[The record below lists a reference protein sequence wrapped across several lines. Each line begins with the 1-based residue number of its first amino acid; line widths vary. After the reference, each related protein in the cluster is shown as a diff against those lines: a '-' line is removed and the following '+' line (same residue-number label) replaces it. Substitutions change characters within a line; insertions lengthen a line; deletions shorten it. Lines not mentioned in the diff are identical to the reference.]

1 MARKSA
7 FEHPGFRVTREPM
20 MKEDFIATTDRLPL
34 ASEDLYAIDQLAQKT
49 GQPAEKVKRIYA
61 VVLARLRSGARIQ
74 NFLTLLTSKKVRDI
88 LRETGKPRA

>member
-1 MARKSA
+1 
-7 FEHPGFRVTREPM
+7 M
-20 MKEDFIATTDRLPL
+20 MKEDFIATTDRVPL

-49 GQPAEKVKRIYA
+49 GYSAEKVKRIYV

-74 NFLTLLTSKKVRDI
+74 NFLTLLTCKKVHDI

>member
-1 MARKSA
+1 
-7 FEHPGFRVTREPM
+7 

-49 GQPAEKVKRIYA
+49 GCSAEKVKRIYV

-74 NFLTLLTSKKVRDI
+74 NFLTLLTSKKVHDI

>member
-1 MARKSA
+1 M
-7 FEHPGFRVTREPM
+7 E
-20 MKEDFIATTDRLPL
+20 EDFIATTDRMPL

-49 GQPAEKVKRIYA
+49 GHPAEKVKRIY
-61 VVLARLRSGARIQ
+61 VSVLARLCSGARIH

>member
-1 MARKSA
+1 
-7 FEHPGFRVTREPM
+7 M
-20 MKEDFIATTDRLPL
+20 MKEDFIATDRVPL

-49 GQPAEKVKRIYA
+49 GCSAEKVKRIYV

-74 NFLTLLTSKKVRDI
+74 NFLTLLTSKKVHDI